1 MRKNK
6 PRTRFNC
13 SKIEI
18 DRFKE
23 AVNYYTFLKLK
34 FRRNASFICE
44 IQVEISVP
52 MYKYLEKK
60 FRLKKIYQQ
69 KEELIDEFNI
79 INQRQ
84 VSEYTTTQIDKTFFL
99 AKLIKKKDLF
109 NEQMK
114 ITGLCFL
121 KLKFRKEEIVCQ

>member
-1 MRKNK
+1 
-6 PRTRFNC
+6 
-13 SKIEI
+13 
-18 DRFKE
+18 
-23 AVNYYTFLKLK
+23 
-34 FRRNASFICE
+34 
-44 IQVEISVP
+44 VEISVP

-69 KEELIDEFNI
+69 KEELNDEFNI
-79 INQRQ
+79 INQRH